1 MRAFARKIIFFYVF
15 SRILRVY
22 ILPEYFHGNWVLNK
36 FDTRLR
42 QLFDES
48 YLLADFLCC
57 CIFFLVELNFL
68 LLEPVVTLCIYRYD
82 KWAKLFHTA
91 VPECLRHSEISP
103 LSIYNLFYFCSCYNG
118 ISSREYT
125 VDRSEFFTCTLWIL
139 QLSMQNSLPLT
150 NVIQRSSIQK
160 TFYSA

>member
-103 LSIYNLFYFCSCYNG
+103 LSSYDLFNLCCCLLLHFLPG
-118 ISSREYT
+118 I
-125 VDRSEFFTCTLWIL
+125 RSEWHRTLYMHAL
-139 QLSMQNSLPLT
+139 YSLSYHLF
-150 NVIQRSSIQK
+150 R
-160 TFYSA
+160 

>member
-1 MRAFARKIIFFYVF
+1 MVSLLTKIFKRFSQIGLFNKFYVF
-15 SRILRVY
+15 
-22 ILPEYFHGNWVLNK
+22 
-36 FDTRLR
+36 
-42 QLFDES
+42 
-48 YLLADFLCC
+48 ADFFNCFVFSLIENDFVLFEEITSV
-57 CIFFLVELNFL
+57 CIN
-68 LLEPVVTLCIYRYD
+68 RYD
-82 KWAKLFHTA
+82 QRSELFYA
-91 VPECLRHSEISP
+91 AMPQCLRHSEISP

>member
-1 MRAFARKIIFFYVF
+1 MAV
-15 SRILRVY
+15 ILRY
-22 ILPEYFHGNWVLNK
+22 GFCYGKILIYLLSTLLIYVWTFNSKE
-36 FDTRLR
+36 
-42 QLFDES
+42 LFDKA
-48 YLLADFLCC
+48 YVLADFFYCF
-57 CIFFLVELNFL
+57 IFSLVEDYFVLF
-68 LLEPVVTLCIYRYD
+68 EEVTSFCVDGYD
-82 KWAKLFHTA
+82 QRSEFFDTA
-91 VPECLRHSEISP
+91 VPQCLRHSEISP

>member
-1 MRAFARKIIFFYVF
+1 MCIKLLLRNLSLSEIILI
-15 SRILRVY
+15 IL
-22 ILPEYFHGNWVLNK
+22 
-36 FDTRLR
+36 
-42 QLFDES
+42 LFDKT
-48 YLLADFLCC
+48 YVLADFFYSLIFSLIEDNFVLFKKVTSF
-57 CIFFLVELNFL
+57 CID
-68 LLEPVVTLCIYRYD
+68 RYD
-82 KWAKLFHTA
+82 QRSKFFDTA
-91 VPECLRHSEISP
+91 VPQCLRHSEISP